1 MRRTWLAAAAIGIG
15 IGAALAIGSGVAA
28 ADTGPSGAASSHSR
42 PAASA
47 PSQSSTTPGVKR
59 ASQARASIGSSVP
72 RLTKTDAAP
81 SVSRAK
87 AASIERSSARSA
99 AKLAASNAA
108 PTAAVSA
115 PSTGV
120 TGVTVGHSDLDIPVG
135 AGVYTGAAD
144 WYFPTQADG
153 SVQAQ
158 GVIYLQHGFL
168 GDKSWYSALATQ
180 QAQQTNSIVVVPNV
194 PSFPF
199 FTCSGCTLNSVQMQ
213 QGVAELFVDPTRSA
227 LNTSATAAGYDGVLP
242 EQFILSGH
250 SAGGGLAVAA
260 GGFYSDAVAPDD
272 NSLLGVVM
280 YDGVSNSS
288 LAPALAS
295 LGDIPVYTIAA
306 PPQPWNANGQTTT
319 DLVASRPGQFVGD
332 TLANGSHVDSLI
344 GGVPLIDFVSQL
356 FIRWSPPGNT
366 AAVYTLSTG
375 WMNDFYAGRGPSDPL
390 YGIYGEPDQY
400 IVMGPTAAV
409 VLGPAPI
416 VDVDDYLGTWYEV
429 GSVKQFFSL
438 GLVNTTAVYS
448 LNPDG
453 SIKVVNSGNYFADN
467 GPESTIVG
475 TALPV
480 DPANNKLNV
489 TFFGPASDAPPGN
502 YWIVDLAPDYSWAI
516 VSDSTGSS
524 GFLLSRT
531 PTVTDDLYQQL
542 LNRASVKGVRGWLTP
557 TRQPQ
562 AAPAARQLIPIKG
575 ASPLDGSATR
585 SQSVSQHV

>member
-1 MRRTWLAAAAIGIG
+1 MRRRWLAAAAIGIG
-15 IGAALAIGSGVAA
+15 IGAALAIGSGTAA
-28 ADTGPSGAASSHSR
+28 ADTGSSSPPSHSR
-42 PAASA
+42 PAASST
-47 PSQSSTTPGVKR
+47 SQASTAPGVKR
-59 ASQARASIGSSVP
+59 VSLARPAVASGVP
-72 RLTKTDAAP
+72 KTAKAVAAQP
-81 SVSRAK
+81 LSLAK
-87 AASIERSSARSA
+87 AASATRSFARSA
-99 AKLAASNAA
+99 AKAAASDPAAAVQNAA
-108 PTAAVSA
+108 VPAATS
-115 PSTGV
+115 SV
-120 TGVTVGHSDLDIPVG
+120 TGVKVGHSDLDIPVG
-135 AGVYTGAAD
+135 TGVYTGAAD

-158 GVIYLQHGFL
+158 GVVYLQHGFL

-199 FTCSGCTLNSVQMQ
+199 FTCSGCTLNSVPMQ
-213 QGVAELFVDPTRSA
+213 QGVAALFVDPSRSA
-227 LNTSATAAGYDGVLP
+227 LNTSATAAGYQGVLP

-260 GGFYSDAVAPDD
+260 GGFYSDAVAPGD
-272 NSLLGVVM
+272 NKLLGVVM

-288 LAPALAS
+288 LAPALQS
-295 LGDIPVYTIAA
+295 LGDIPVYQIAA
-306 PPQPWNANGQTTT
+306 PPQPWNANGQTTN
-319 DLVASRPGQFVGD
+319 DLVASRPGQFVGV

-356 FIRWSPPGNT
+356 LIRWSPPGNT

-375 WMNDFYAGRGPSDPL
+375 WMNDLYAGRGPSDPL
-390 YGIYGEPDQY
+390 YGIYGAPDQY

-409 VLGPAPI
+409 VLSPAP
-416 VDVDDYLGTWYEV
+416 VVNVNDYLGTWYEV

-453 SIKVVNSGNYFADN
+453 SIKVVNSGNYFVNN
-467 GPESTIVG
+467 GPKSTITG

-480 DPANNKLNV
+480 NPDNNKLNV
-489 TFFGPASDAPPGN
+489 TFFGPASNAPPGN

-516 VSDSTGSS
+516 VTDSSGSS

-531 PTVTDDLYQQL
+531 PVVSDDFYQQL
-542 LNRASVKGVRGWLTP
+542 LNRASVKGVKGCITP

-562 AAPAARQLIPIKG
+562 AAVAASL
-575 ASPLDGSATR
+575 ASTAVGLAA
-585 SQSVSQHV
+585 